1 MTPVLLP
8 VSLRQKAVYI
18 PTAAGSG
25 VAANPP
31 PTLPETTALLVANLA
46 QLGYGLAEPLLRA
59 LAHTTAEF
67 QVQLLE
73 TVREIMGVQKNWTPL
88 VKGWDTPTGESRLEH
103 VLTFFANVFKAKGT
117 RLPCGHVI
125 PPNAFPLARYNGCPF
140 CGTPFEFAA
149 IEHLGQGSTLK
160 VLDLW
165 READVAKFL
174 QDLLTSKT
182 ALDAT
187 QADSLRQLLAELP
200 LPADVP
206 IAMKE
211 TRLAVLDAYVQLG
224 QPERAQMLLATPT
237 DVLRYLWYKKTG
249 FAQVIEPKTIRKRR
263 QKNTRAIGWMAARN
277 AQAQAQEQ
285 AQARA
290 DLKLKYGRREAAM
303 VAGWLNALP
312 GSPQQLCETMHP
324 KRGMWVRF
332 IRALRLAEYSK
343 RPALAKLRET
353 LDLFYNQTYTVWQER
368 VNHFRLRAEAGP
380 TLALLQQRPG
390 LFARSL
396 FATMLWFGAEPT
408 VAAFAEVLD
417 QVPARLL
424 LTLAMYA
431 EDYFTPDTRRVVKP
445 LGGGSKTIKAN
456 QHLNNYTAEQLRAM
470 QAAVVNLC
478 QLAMQ
483 RRFAAQPTT
492 SYTMHIAPAL
502 FNIPVAIG
510 DRSDTVHDL
519 PAALMGT
526 RFAVEGE
533 TVRLFMQWGVG
544 LPAQHI
550 DMDLSCTVA
559 YPGKTEHCSFSQLT
573 TMGCQHS
580 GDVQYIPNQVGTAEY
595 IELDLNAL
603 QQAQAQYVAFTCN
616 AYTSGALSPNLT
628 VGWMSS
634 QHPMRISATGVA
646 YDPSCV
652 QHQVRVTQ
660 GLSKGLVFGVLDVAQ
675 REIIWLEMAFQG
687 QLVQN
692 LNLANVRLLLRKL
705 ESKLSIGELLT
716 WKAQAQHLELVDEPE
731 ADEVYTA
738 AWAQNTAAVTQLLV
752 D

>member
-1 MTPVLLP
+1 MITLLP

-18 PTAAGSG
+18 PATASHGVSAG
-25 VAANPP
+25 PP
-31 PTLPETTALLVANLA
+31 PTLSEATALLAANLA

-59 LAHTTAEF
+59 LECTTAEF
-67 QVQLLE
+67 QAQLLE
-73 TVREIMGVQKNWTPL
+73 TVREVTGVQKNWTPL
-88 VKGWDTPTGESRLEH
+88 VKSWDTPTGESRLDH

-125 PPNAFPLARYNGCPF
+125 PPHTFPLERYNGCPF

-149 IEHLGQGSTLK
+149 IEHLGQGSQLK

-165 READVAKFL
+165 READAAQFL
-174 QDLLTSKT
+174 HDLLTSKT

-200 LPADVP
+200 LPTDVP

-211 TRLAVLDAYVQLG
+211 TRLAVIDAYVQLG
-224 QPERAQMLLATPT
+224 QPERAQALLSTPT
-237 DVLRYLWYKKTG
+237 DILRYLWYKKTG
-249 FAQVIEPKTIRKRR
+249 FAQVVEPKTIRKRR
-263 QKNTRAIGWMAARN
+263 QQNARTIVWMVDQN
-277 AQAQAQEQ
+277 AQAQAQVQ

-290 DLKLKYGRREAAM
+290 DLKLRYSRREAAM

-353 LDLFYNQTYTVWQER
+353 LDVFYNQTYTVWQGR
-368 VNHFRLRAEAGP
+368 VNHYRLRAEAGP

-408 VAAFAEVLD
+408 VAAFTEVLD

-431 EDYFTPDTRRVVKP
+431 EDYFTPGTRRVVKP
-445 LGGGSKTIKAN
+445 LGGGSRVIPPN
-456 QHLNNYTAEQLRAM
+456 QHLANYTAEQLRAM
-470 QAAVVNLC
+470 PAAVAGLC
-478 QLAMQ
+478 RLAMQ

-492 SYTMHIAPAL
+492 SRTMYIDPAL
-502 FNIPVAIG
+502 FKLPVTIG
-510 DRSDTVHDL
+510 DRSDTVQDL
-519 PAALMGT
+519 PAALQGT
-526 RFAVEGE
+526 RFAVAGDS
-533 TVRLFMQWGVG
+533 VRLFMQWGTG
-544 LPAQHI
+544 LPAQHL
-550 DMDLSCTVA
+550 DMDLSCSVA
-559 YPGKTEHCSFSQLT
+559 YADHTAHCSFSQLT
-573 TMGCQHS
+573 TTGCQHS
-580 GDVQYIPNQVGTAEY
+580 GDVQYIPAQVGTAEY

-616 AYTSGALSPNLT
+616 AYTSGALAPNLT

-634 QHPMRISATGVA
+634 QHPMRISPTGVA

-660 GLSKGLVFGVLDVAQ
+660 GLSKGLLFGVLDVAR

-692 LNLANVRLLLRKL
+692 LSLASVQLLLRKL
-705 ESKLSIGELLT
+705 ESKLTIGELLT
-716 WKAQAQHLELVDEPE
+716 VKAQAQHLALVDEPT

>member
-1 MTPVLLP
+1 MTSALLS
-8 VSLRQKAVYI
+8 VSLRQKAVYV
-18 PTAAGSG
+18 PVRASGDTAAGL
-25 VAANPP
+25 P
-31 PTLPETTALLVANLA
+31 PTLPEATALLVANLA
-46 QLGYGLAEPLLRA
+46 QLGYGVTEPLLRA
-59 LAHTTAEF
+59 LELTTADF
-67 QVQLLE
+67 QTQLLE
-73 TVREIMGVQKNWTPL
+73 AMRELTGVRKNWTPL
-88 VKGWDTPTGESRLEH
+88 AKGWDTLNGESRLDH
-103 VLTFFANVFKAKGT
+103 VLAFFANLFKAEGP

-125 PPNAFPLARYNGCPF
+125 PPNTFPLERYNGCPF

-149 IEHLGQGSTLK
+149 IEHLGQGSKLK

-165 READVAKFL
+165 REAGLASFL
-174 QDLLTSKT
+174 CDLLTSKT

-187 QADSLRQLLAELP
+187 QADSLRLLLAELP

-211 TRLAVLDAYVQLG
+211 TRLAVIDAYVQLG
-224 QPERAQMLLATPT
+224 QAARAQPLLATPT

-249 FAQVIEPKTIRKRR
+249 FAQVVEPKSILKRR
-263 QKNTRAIGWMAARN
+263 LKNAYHARWSADHN
-277 AQAQAQEQ
+277 VEALPQEQ
-285 AQARA
+285 VQARA
-290 DLKLKYGRREAAM
+290 DLKLKYSRREAAM

-353 LDLFYNQTYTVWQER
+353 LDVFYNQTYEVWQGR

-408 VAAFAEVLD
+408 VAAFAAVLD

-431 EDYFTPDTRRVVKP
+431 EIYFTPGAPRVVKP
-445 LGGGSKTIKAN
+445 IGGGSRVIKAN
-456 QHLNNYTAEQLRAM
+456 QHLSNYTAEQLQAM
-470 QAAVVNLC
+470 KTAVVALC
-478 QLAMQ
+478 QQAMRQ
-483 RRFAAQPTT
+483 RFAAQPTT
-492 SYTMHIAPAL
+492 SRTVYIAPAL
-502 FNIPVAIG
+502 FKMPVAIG
-510 DRSDTVHDL
+510 DRSDTVQDL

-526 RFAVEGE
+526 HFAVEGE
-533 TVRLFMQWGVG
+533 TVRLFMQWGTG
-544 LPAQHI
+544 LPAQHL

-559 YPGKTEHCSFSQLT
+559 YVGKTESCSFAQLVIT
-573 TMGCQHS
+573 GCQHS
-580 GDVQYIPNQVGTAEY
+580 GDIQHIPDQIGTAEY
-595 IELDLNAL
+595 IELDLPAL
-603 QQAQAQYVAFTCN
+603 QQAGAQYVTFACN
-616 AYTSGALSPNLT
+616 AYSSGALSPNLT
-628 VGWMSS
+628 VGWMNS
-634 QHPMRISATGVA
+634 QHPMRISSSGVA

-660 GLSKGLVFGVLDVAQ
+660 GLSKGLVFGALDVAR
-675 REIIWLEMAFQG
+675 REIIWLEMAFEG

-692 LNLANVRLLLRKL
+692 LNLTNVQLLLRKL

-716 WKAQAQHLELVDEPE
+716 LKAQAQHLELVDEPE

-738 AWAQNTAAVTQLLV
+738 AWAQNTAAVTQLLL

>member
-1 MTPVLLP
+1 MTPTLLP

-18 PTAAGSG
+18 PTTASSVSAGLPS
-25 VAANPP
+25 P
-31 PTLPETTALLVANLA
+31 LPETTALLAANLA
-46 QLGYGLAEPLLRA
+46 QLGYGLTEPLLRA
-59 LAHTTAEF
+59 LAQTATEF
-67 QVQLLE
+67 QAQLLE
-73 TVREIMGVQKNWTPL
+73 TVREVMGVQKNWTPL
-88 VKGWDTPTGESRLEH
+88 VKAWNTPTGENRLDH

-125 PPNAFPLARYNGCPF
+125 PPHTFPLTRYNGCPF

-149 IEHLGQGSTLK
+149 IEHLGQGSKLK

-174 QDLLTSKT
+174 HDLLASKT
-182 ALDAT
+182 VLDAT

-224 QPERAQMLLATPT
+224 QPERAQALLATPT

-249 FAQVIEPKTIRKRR
+249 FAQVVEPKTIRKRR
-263 QKNTRAIGWMAARN
+263 QKNARTIVWTVDRN
-277 AQAQAQEQ
+277 AQAQAQVQ
-285 AQARA
+285 AQA
-290 DLKLKYGRREAAM
+290 DLKLKYSRREAAM
-303 VAGWLNALP
+303 VASWLNALP

-343 RPALAKLRET
+343 RPALDKLRET
-353 LDLFYNQTYTVWQER
+353 LDMFYNQTYQVWQGR
-368 VNHFRLRAEAGP
+368 VNHYRLRAEAGA

-424 LTLAMYA
+424 LTLAIYA
-431 EDYFTPDTRRVVKP
+431 EDYFTPSTRRVVKP

-456 QHLNNYTAEQLRAM
+456 QYLNNYTAEQLRAM
-470 QAAVVNLC
+470 QAAVVELC
-478 QLAMQ
+478 QQAMQ
-483 RRFAAQPTT
+483 QRFAAQPTT
-492 SYTMHIAPAL
+492 SHTMYIAPAL

-519 PAALMGT
+519 PTALMGT
-526 RFAVEGE
+526 RFVVEGE
-533 TVRLFMQWGVG
+533 TIRLFMQWGVG

-559 YPGKTEHCSFSQLT
+559 YAGRTEHCSFSQLT
-573 TMGCQHS
+573 TTGCQHS

-595 IELDLNAL
+595 IELDLHAL
-603 QQAQAQYVAFTCN
+603 QQAQAQYVTFACN

-646 YDPSCV
+646 YDPACV

-660 GLSKGLVFGVLDVAQ
+660 GLSKGLVFGVLDVAR

-716 WKAQAQHLELVDEPE
+716 WKAQAQHLALVDEPE
-731 ADEVYTA
+731 ADEVYTT